1 MKDRTKLRMVHR
13 IQDDL
18 VAVNCS
24 IPDAVNRLV
33 ALGFTR
39 DEAADMVK
47 EWMAAICW
55 VEDQKEKHNA
65 P

>member
-1 MKDRTKLRMVHR
+1 MKCGTRLKFVRR

-18 VAVNCS
+18 ATVNCS

-39 DEAADMVK
+39 DMAAAMVK
-47 EWMAAICW
+47 EWLAQICW
-55 VEDQKEKHNA
+55 IEDLKEKLR
-65 P
+65 